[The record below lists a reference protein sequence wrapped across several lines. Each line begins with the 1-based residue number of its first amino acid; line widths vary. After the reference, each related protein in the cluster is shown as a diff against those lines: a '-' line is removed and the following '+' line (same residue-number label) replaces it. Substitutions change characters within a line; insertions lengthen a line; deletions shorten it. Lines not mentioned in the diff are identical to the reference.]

1 MYIERLPTI
10 AELVISPYP
19 TIPQQFLG
27 FKKLSF
33 VGANQQLLNADFV
46 CDVAVNTISIRNNKN
61 KLKRGR
67 TVIDSASF
75 QYYPN
80 PIMFNA
86 SVASKYTLIS

>member
-10 AELVISPYP
+10 TELVISPHP
-19 TIPQQFLG
+19 TISQQLFG
-27 FKKLSF
+27 AKKLSF
-33 VGANQQLLNADFV
+33 VGANQQLLDSDFA
-46 CDVAVNTISIRNNKN
+46 CDVAVNIISIRNKKN
-61 KLKRGR
+61 RLKRGG
-67 TVIDSASF
+67 TVTDPASF